1 VAVEQEPLKSALAV
15 ACAQAVNET
24 GGKKMQAKLGEALL
38 QCETGSGFTAREAR
52 RLVEEEGNRR
62 RHDAEVEAAR
72 SAAWEAEQALVEA
85 ANVAREDAEKE
96 ERKRVEAAEVARV
109 AKVEEEQIFASEAER
124 TRVAAEEEER
134 RKTAAAD
141 KARVA
146 KAEAEQR
153 NAATAAEARL
163 RAKEEEQGRAETA
176 KTARAAVAAR
186 EEKYGLEEAIEAAEL
201 AHVAAAKVC
210 Y

>member
-1 VAVEQEPLKSALAV
+1 MEQEPLKSALAG
-15 ACAQAVNET
+15 ACEQAVNET

-38 QCETGSGFTAREAR
+38 RCETGSGFTAGEAR
-52 RLVEEEGNRR
+52 HLVEEEGKRR

-109 AKVEEEQIFASEAER
+109 AKVEEEQTFASEAER

-134 RKTAAAD
+134 RK
-141 KARVA
+141 RWV
-146 KAEAEQR
+146 ER
-153 NAATAAEARL
+153 NPRRGSGNVLAINRK
-163 RAKEEEQGRAETA
+163 RRRRKEMSGEIRHFHGRPT
-176 KTARAAVAAR
+176 
-186 EEKYGLEEAIEAAEL
+186 
-201 AHVAAAKVC
+201 
-210 Y
+210 